1 MAKVKKNV
9 TVVGDDAQAIY
20 SFRGASFENILGFP
34 QRYPEAQTFRLT
46 RNYRSTPEILA
57 LANAS
62 IAHNEKQFPKE
73 LPASRE
79 PGPLPAVVALPD
91 IPDQARFVGA
101 AAARVARRGGQAR
114 PTSPCSTAPT
124 TRRSSSRSS

>member
-1 MAKVKKNV
+1 SSFDHVLVDEYQDTNRLQGEIVDGMAKLKKNV

-34 QRYPEAQTFRLT
+34 QRYPDVQTFRMT

-73 LPASRE
+73 LAASRE
-79 PGPLPAVVALPD
+79 SGALPAVVALPD
-91 IPDQARFVGA
+91 IPDQARFA
-101 AAARVARRGGQAR
+101 GQR
-114 PTSPCSTAPT
+114 LLEWHD
-124 TRRSSSRSS
+124 